1 MQHYP
6 KSPEA
11 VRPIGQTPKSPE
23 AVRLIGQTY
32 PKLPEATRPIGQTYN
47 LAESSLPALN
57 LATFFALI
65 LITAPV

>member
-6 KSPEA
+6 KSPA
-11 VRPIGQTPKSPE
+11 SARDLSKVAGGGLS
-23 AVRLIGQTY
+23 V
-32 PKLPEATRPIGQTYN
+32 GQTYN